1 MSRGGFGGQIPT
13 SLRRGNTVRSRWSA
27 SATPQP
33 RRTFTGSAG
42 TRGTPGRDGRST
54 ADVDSRNRRYF
65 PGLYSDLLGEGD
77 VAGQQ
82 AALDAPLPG
91 SGMRRDLVKNEEE
104 AIMALMFGGGG
115 LRGAI
120 DRAIQLSLT
129 DNDAF
134 TQLQFQLMQ
143 HGFYTSEGGGIQP
156 NFGEMDNATAAAITT
171 LVQEKMRVG
180 ADVSMSAFLDD
191 KRKGWFDQTFADM
204 SDDLAAVDEAK
215 AAELE
220 ALKEQIENVD
230 LSVALTSTE
239 ALKNDI
245 QERARDEIG
254 RALSDTEV
262 QSIIDS
268 VHEQERKDFWAN
280 SPTVRAYNNLRS
292 QWEDAV
298 SNDPDKV
305 AAVIGGE
312 AVSDLDAFLNA
323 TIAVESGGN
332 PNAVNKDSGAFG
344 LFQFMPGTWKD
355 TTRKAGL
362 DPNDKSAENQKA
374 AARFLAASYFK
385 ALKSWR
391 QVARAWYSGFNSD
404 AVKTNGGAGNSSQG
418 KYPTINAYAD
428 RIVNIMGSDPLDA
441 SIDAGMAAAD
451 AGSLGALGPNQGEI
465 DPVMLNSWWNKEQ
478 KLSLGGDRPGLSDLP
493 SSQNTEEYESW
504 DMDAYLRSAV
514 REKGGV
520 DTDVFGF
527 AQNALRFYEMLGPR

>member
-1 MSRGGFGGQIPT
+1 MDQNRAI
-13 SLRRGNTVRSRWSA
+13 
-27 SATPQP
+27 
-33 RRTFTGSAG
+33 
-42 TRGTPGRDGRST
+42 DE
-54 ADVDSRNRRYF
+54 RNQRYF
-65 PGLYSDLLGEGD
+65 PGLYDSLLGPEGETD
-77 VAGQQ
+77 GLQ
-82 AALDAPLPG
+82 ATLDAPLPG
-91 SGMRRDLVKNEEE
+91 TGMRRELVKNEED

-115 LRGAI
+115 LRGML
-120 DRAIQLSLT
+120 DRAIELSYT

-143 HGFYTSEGGGIQP
+143 HGFYTSESGGIQP

-180 ADVSMSAFLDD
+180 NDMSMSEFLED
-191 KRKGWFDQTFADM
+191 KRTGWFDQTFADM

-239 ALKNDI
+239 GLKNDI
-245 QERARDEIG
+245 QKRARDEIG
-254 RALSDTEV
+254 RALSDAEV

-298 SNDPDKV
+298 TNDPDKV
-305 AAVIGGE
+305 KAVIGGE
-312 AVSDLDAFLNA
+312 AASDLDAFLNA
-323 TIAVESGGN
+323 TMAVESGGN
-332 PNAVNKDSGAFG
+332 PNAVNKDTGAFG

-355 TTRKAGL
+355 TARKAGL
-362 DPNDKSAENQKA
+362 DPNDKSPENQKA

-385 ALKSWR
+385 ALGSWR

-404 AVKTNGGAGNSSQG
+404 AVKTNGGGNGNAGQG
-418 KYPTINAYAD
+418 KYPTINSYAD
-428 RIVNIMGSDPLDA
+428 RIVNIMGADPLDA
-441 SIDAGMAAAD
+441 GIDPAMAAAD
-451 AGSLGALGPNQGEI
+451 AGSFGALGPVEGQI

-478 KLSLGGDRPGLSDLP
+478 SLSLGGDRPGLSDLP
-493 SSQNTEEYESW
+493 SSQNTSEFENW
-504 DMDAYLRSAV
+504 DIDAYLRSAV